1 MTTAARGTAMAAEMA
16 EQPGVLARLLD
27 RGSGIEEAAAA
38 LGADRATGFALV
50 ARGSS
55 DHAAAYGRYLLETAT
70 GRPVSLVA
78 PSLHTLYRIDA
89 EYRDWIVVAVS
100 QSGRTPEIVE
110 TTRRLGRAGAHT
122 IAMTND
128 AASPLAAA
136 ADALVDLGAGEERAV
151 PATKTVTA
159 TMLAMVLLGTCAGR
173 LPISAEELE
182 RLPGQVADVLGHAG
196 PAQDAAHALGDTS
209 RLVVAARGFLYPA
222 ALECALKI
230 RETTGV
236 AAEAYST
243 ADLRHGPIAAV
254 GQDDHALVL
263 AVAGPAAD
271 DAGRLA
277 RELADRG
284 AHVLRMADASGA
296 DLPLPAALPELLA
309 PIAAVVRGQ
318 QLAYALALGRGIDP
332 DAPRGLSKVTAT

>member
-1 MTTAARGTAMAAEMA
+1 MTGPQRGAAMAAEMA
-16 EQPGVLARLLD
+16 EQPVVLERLLAR
-27 RGSGIEEAAAA
+27 RAGIEAAVAERPA
-38 LGADRATGFALV
+38 GFALV

-70 GRPVSLVA
+70 GRPVSLIA

-89 EYRDWIVVAVS
+89 DYRGWIVVAVS
-100 QSGRTPEIVE
+100 QSGRTPEIVA
-110 TTRRLGRAGAHT
+110 TARRLGRAGART
-122 IAMTND
+122 VAMTND

-136 ADALVDLGAGEERAV
+136 VDAVVDLGAGDELAV

-159 TMLAMVLLGTCAGR
+159 TMLAMVLLGAAAGR
-173 LPISAEELE
+173 VPLSADELE
-182 RLPGQVADVLGHAG
+182 RLPAHVADVLGDPRPAREAAG
-196 PAQDAAHALGDTS
+196 VLAGADH
-209 RLVVAARGFLYPA
+209 LVVAARGYLYPA

-254 GQDDHALVL
+254 GRGDHALTL
-263 AVAGPAAD
+263 AVRGPAAAD
-271 DAGRLA
+271 VERLA
-277 RELADRG
+277 GELTGRG
-284 AHVLRMADASGA
+284 ARVLRLGDAPGA
-296 DLPLPAALPELLA
+296 DLPLAEELPELLA

-318 QLAYALALGRGIDP
+318 QLAHALALQGGTDP
-332 DAPRGLSKVTAT
+332 DAPGGLSKVTVT

>member
-1 MTTAARGTAMAAEMA
+1 MTAAGRGTAMAAEMA

-27 RGSGIEEAAAA
+27 RRAGIEGAAKA
-38 LGADRATGFALV
+38 LGADRAAGFALV

-89 EYRDWIVVAVS
+89 DYREWIVVAVS
-100 QSGRTPEIVE
+100 QSGRTPEIIE
-110 TTRRLGRAGAHT
+110 TTRRLGSAGART
-122 IAMTND
+122 IAITNEAD
-128 AASPLAAA
+128 SPLAAA
-136 ADALVDLGAGEERAV
+136 VDALVDLGAGVERAV

-159 TMLAMVLLGTCAGR
+159 TMLAMVLLGTSAGR
-173 LPISAEELE
+173 LSVSAEDLE
-182 RLPGQVADVLGHAG
+182 QVPGRVAEVLRDAG
-196 PAQDAAHALGDTS
+196 PAEDAARALRDAD

-222 ALECALKI
+222 ALECALKV

-254 GQDDHALVL
+254 DQDDHALVL
-263 AVAGPAAD
+263 AVVGPAAD
-271 DAGRLA
+271 DAGRLV
-277 RELADRG
+277 RELAGRG
-284 AHVLRMADASGA
+284 AHVLRMGDAAGA

-309 PIAAVVRGQ
+309 PVAAVVRGQ
-318 QLAYALALGRGIDP
+318 QLAHALALGRGIDP